1 MGRLPPPR
9 RRSRPSVSPRSRS
22 THARRKK
29 PASRTRRGA
38 PEKAPAW
45 AAGEKERRSPRGGQG
60 LGLGD
65 GQASSR
71 QATPPFG
78 ASRGG
83 RGTHT
88 GTGQLEHATM
98 RALPQQV
105 TLVFDGG
112 CGVCTRSVRAI
123 KSLDRRGRI
132 TAVPYQKPGV
142 PASAGLTA
150 EACRR
155 AAWAVTPDG
164 HRYGGAGAVNVAAA
178 VALGTKLPF
187 AFYRLPLIGHAQDRV
202 YDWIA
207 ANRRRLPGDE
217 PHCSQH
223 PGDCA

>member
-1 MGRLPPPR
+1 MLAG
-9 RRSRPSVSPRSRS
+9 
-22 THARRKK
+22 K
-29 PASRTRRGA
+29 TRQPDTEGSS
-38 PEKAPAW
+38 
-45 AAGEKERRSPRGGQG
+45 GEGIRVGGGGEGEPIAERGQG
-60 LGLGD
+60 LGPDD

-83 RGTHT
+83 RGIRI
-88 GTGQLEHATM
+88 GTNQLEHATM
-98 RALPQQV
+98 RALPHQV

-123 KSLDRRGRI
+123 KSLDGKGRI

-155 AAWAVTPDG
+155 AAWAVTPEG
-164 HRYGGAGAVNVAAA
+164 HRYGGAGAVNVALA

-223 PGDCA
+223 PGGCA